1 MYTSYRKEVVC
12 ARLDVMGGNGVLHDQ
27 YSAAA
32 GACQQFVNIF
42 GKNIHLT
49 LAISAIVLH
58 NRVEEGW
65 RMANRFKEIRK
76 GRKMTQQQVADLLGI
91 TRQAYN
97 HYESER
103 RKPDTNTLRAI
114 ADVFGCSIDELLDY
128 APANSYPVGKMSA
141 VPILGSV
148 RAGYNLLANEE
159 CEGYEMVD
167 VSNAEEY
174 FCLNVTGDSMEPE
187 IHSGDL
193 ALVHRQSEVESGD
206 LAVVLIED
214 EEATIK
220 RVIKSGKDIVLQ
232 PFNSAYSVKV
242 FSGKKLNNLRI
253 LGKVVRT
260 TRRW

>member
-1 MYTSYRKEVVC
+1 MP
-12 ARLDVMGGNGVLHDQ
+12 
-27 YSAAA
+27 
-32 GACQQFVNIF
+32 
-42 GKNIHLT
+42 
-49 LAISAIVLH
+49 
-58 NRVEEGW
+58 
-65 RMANRFKEIRK
+65 NRFREIRK
-76 GRKMTQQQVADLLGI
+76 GCHMTQQQVADALGI

-103 RKPDTNTLRAI
+103 RKPDTDTLRAI
-114 ADVFGCSIDELLDY
+114 AGLFGCSIDDLLDFE
-128 APANSYPVGKMSA
+128 PSNSFPVGKLSA

-148 RAGYNLLANEE
+148 RAGYDLLANEE

-167 VSNAEEY
+167 VPNSKEY

-193 ALVHRQSEVESGD
+193 ALVHRQSEVTSGE
-206 LAVVLIED
+206 LAVVLIGG

-220 RVIKSGKDIVLQ
+220 RVIRSGSDLILQ
-232 PFNSAYSVKV
+232 PFNTNYAVRI
-242 FSGKKLNNLRI
+242 FSGPNLENVHI